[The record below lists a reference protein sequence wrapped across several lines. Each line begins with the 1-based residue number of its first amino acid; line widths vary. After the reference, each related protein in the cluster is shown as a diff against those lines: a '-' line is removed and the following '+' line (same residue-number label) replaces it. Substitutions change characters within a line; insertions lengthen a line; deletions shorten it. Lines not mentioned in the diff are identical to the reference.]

1 MRVNS
6 LIFSIFELQK
16 TTHSSMS
23 KDTKNSH
30 KQHTEFSDSQPQTLF
45 NLSGVEGKKAQLR
58 FALEETSTDGG
69 LLLLKEVDK
78 QIGLMDRLAGCLQD
92 SRHQSYVKHSIDS
105 MLCQR
110 VMQIAA
116 GYEDANDCN
125 VMKDDSILQV
135 CANQQQ
141 ALAAQSTMSRFENQA
156 DNKQLYKMAIAFID
170 NFIASYTSQ
179 PKVIIIDSDDTN
191 SFTYGQQELALFN
204 NYYGDYCFMPLHVYE
219 GISGKLITTILKP
232 GRRSKNVNVFAIMK
246 RIITYLRKHWP
257 DTLIVFRGD
266 SHFCSREV
274 MGYVHDLPR
283 VEFITGLTGN
293 TVLNKCAQVTVESA
307 QREYETSKKKVKRYH
322 SFMYKAGSWTYAE
335 RVVVKV
341 EVTSMGTNVR
351 FIVSS
356 LNIRAKVLYEQG
368 YCVRGAAELRIKDH
382 KTYLLSDRMSC
393 SSFKANQFRLFLH
406 SAAYVLIHTLQ
417 KEVLKGTE
425 FCKATMKTIQLK
437 LIKVA
442 ARVKI
447 LKTKVI
453 IDLPSVFYSKWAIE
467 KALGMFEVLRI

>member
-1 MRVNS
+1 
-6 LIFSIFELQK
+6 
-16 TTHSSMS
+16 MS
-23 KDTKNSH
+23 KDTNNYDKPNSYFPT
-30 KQHTEFSDSQPQTLF
+30 QQASTLF
-45 NLSGVEGKKAQLR
+45 NLSDLERKKVQVH
-58 FALEETSTDGG
+58 FDLEETSNDGG
-69 LLLLKEVDK
+69 LLLLKEVDN
-78 QIGLMDRLAGCLQD
+78 QIGLIDRLSACLQD
-92 SRHQSYVKHSIDS
+92 NRHQGYVKHSFDS
-105 MLCQR
+105 MLRQR
-110 VMQIAA
+110 IMQIAA

-125 VMKDDSILQV
+125 VLKDDQIMKV

-141 ALAAQSTMSRFENQA
+141 SLATQPTMSRFENQSG
-156 DNKQLYKMAIAFID
+156 NKQLYKMAIAFLD
-170 NFIASYTSQ
+170 NFIASYANE

-232 GRRSKNVNVFAIMK
+232 GRRSKSVNVFAVLK
-246 RIITYLRKHWP
+246 RIIGYLRKHWP
-257 DTLIVFRGD
+257 NTLIVFRGD
-266 SHFCSREV
+266 SHFCSKEV
-274 MGYVHDLPR
+274 MDYTRNLPR

-293 TVLNKCAQVTVESA
+293 SVLNKYAKLTIESA
-307 QREYETSKKKVKRYH
+307 KRSYESNGKPVKRYH
-322 SFMYKAGSWTYAE
+322 SFEYKAGSWTYPE

-356 LNIRAKVLYEQG
+356 LDIRAKVLYEQG
-368 YCVRGAAELRIKDH
+368 YCARGTAELRIKDH

-393 SSFKANQFRLFLH
+393 NSFKANQFRLFLH

-417 KEVLKGTE
+417 SEVLQDTG
-425 FCKATMKTIQLK
+425 FCKVTMKTIQLK

-453 IDLPSVFYSKWAIE
+453 IYLPSVFYSKWAFE
-467 KALGMFEVLRI
+467 RALGMFEVLRI